1 MKKVANKSYNRIMD
15 YIKNEENINEE
26 KKRLLVKYATLL
38 YVNNIE
44 NVEFESIND
53 IAKSIK
59 CITVELQKGI
69 DNQITTNR
77 LKKTA
82 IIISEL
88 CDRLDSKS
96 LDLSEISYEIDK
108 MYLDLNLPIRKSS
121 SLSYNLSKINRK
133 GR

>member
-77 LKKTA
+77 LKK
-82 IIISEL
+82 
-88 CDRLDSKS
+88 
-96 LDLSEISYEIDK
+96 
-108 MYLDLNLPIRKSS
+108 
-121 SLSYNLSKINRK
+121 NRNYYF
-133 GR
+133 